1 MSHIDKDEVARIFKA
16 HNGHGIFVAAL
27 ERVSSKEHL
36 IKLLDLHIN
45 VLNPPFLGFSAILG
59 GGIALCRAKFVNP
72 AQQRI
77 NAVADRGINSVAERV
92 IFAIIDEVG
101 ERSMRGRPT
110 HRALAQATFLGIVAR
125 MGIDIAVLNEFY
137 DSEARSCAARIVD
150 QIGMIYG
157 VGKDLTEEFIWRG
170 LGAQIAGEFSAI
182 REFALLNN
190 WLRRQKIAPGIVAYL
205 EKTVR
210 DIDSKAC
217 PAYAWPSLHIHEE
230 MKHTAAAFAAKEN
243 GLACW
248 NGFCSCQAAE
258 QWTWDAVNDFASAYA
273 DFMRVLLEL

>member
-1 MSHIDKDEVARIFKA
+1 MPHIDKDEVARIFKA

-27 ERVSSKEHL
+27 EKVSSKEHL

-59 GGIALCRAKFVNP
+59 GRIALCRSKFVNP

-77 NAVADRGINSVAERV
+77 KTVADRGINSVAERV

-101 ERSMRGRPT
+101 ERSIAGSPT
-110 HRALAQATFLGIVAR
+110 HRALAQATFFGIVAC
-125 MGIDIAVLNEFY
+125 MEIDTAMLNEFY
-137 DSEARSCAARIVD
+137 ESETRSRAARIVD
-150 QIGMIYG
+150 QIGTIYG
-157 VGKDLTEEFIWRG
+157 VDQGITEKSIWRG
-170 LGAQIAGEFSAI
+170 LGAQIAGESSAI
-182 REFALLNN
+182 KEFALLNN

-210 DIDSKAC
+210 DIDNKAC

-230 MKHTAAAFAAKEN
+230 IEHTAAAFVAQEN
-243 GLACW
+243 GLAYW
-248 NGFCSCQAAE
+248 NGSCSCEAAE

-273 DFMRVLLEL
+273 DFMRVLLKL